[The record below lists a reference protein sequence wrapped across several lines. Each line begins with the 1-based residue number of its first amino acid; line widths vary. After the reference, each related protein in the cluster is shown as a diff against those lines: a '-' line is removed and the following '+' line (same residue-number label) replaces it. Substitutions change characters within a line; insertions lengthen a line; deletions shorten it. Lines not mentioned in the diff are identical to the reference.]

1 MQITT
6 SATSATS
13 ANSAIRRAAHRR
25 TFTLATGVAL
35 LGFAFAS
42 PAAFAQGPAAYPVK
56 PITMVVPFPPGGPTD
71 LVARVLAQKLGE
83 QMGQSILV
91 DNRGGANGN
100 IGAQVVAKA
109 PADGYTILYNTSSI
123 TLSPALYKSVSY
135 DVQKDFAP
143 VALVAVVPLALVVHP
158 SVPANNVKEFVAYAK
173 AHPGKLSYGSAG
185 NGNVTHLGAFQFV
198 QANGIEATHVPYK
211 GSAPADVDL
220 VGNQIQFMTD
230 TVNSV
235 MGFVRDKR
243 LKMLAVTTG
252 KRMSLFPGV
261 PTLAESG
268 MPGFEVGAWQGVMVP
283 AGTPPAV
290 VEKLNAEIVK
300 ALKSPDVRERLALQG
315 AEPLG
320 SSPQEYGDY
329 VKKELARWAGVVKA
343 TGVTLD

>member
-1 MQITT
+1 MKFIP
-6 SATSATS
+6 
-13 ANSAIRRAAHRR
+13 HRR
-25 TFTLATGVAL
+25 PMVATVAAAALAAL
-35 LGFAFAS
+35 ASLG
-42 PAAFAQGPAAYPVK
+42 AFAQGAAAPAGAYPTK

-71 LVARVLAQKLGE
+71 LVARVLAQKIGE
-83 QMGQSILV
+83 QMGQSVLV

-100 IGAQVVAKA
+100 IGATYVAKA

-123 TLSPALYKSVSY
+123 TLSPSLYKNVPY
-135 DVQKDFAP
+135 DVSKDFLP
-143 VALVAVVPLALVVHP
+143 VSSVAVVPLGLVVNP
-158 SVPANNVKEFVAYAK
+158 SVPANTVAEFIAYAK
-173 AHPGKLSYGSAG
+173 ANPGKLSYGSAG
-185 NGNVTHLGAFQFV
+185 NGNVTHLGAFQFL
-198 QANGIEATHVPYK
+198 QANGLEATHVPYK

-220 VGNQIQFMTD
+220 VGGQIQFMTD

-235 MGFVRDKR
+235 MSFVRDKR

-252 KRMSLFPGV
+252 KRMVLFPDV

-290 VEKLNAEIVK
+290 VTRLNAEIVK
-300 ALKSPDVRERLALQG
+300 ALNMPAVRERLALQG

-320 SSPQEYGDY
+320 STPAEYGVY
-329 VKKELARWAGVVKA
+329 VQKELKRWAGVVKA

>member
-1 MQITT
+1 MPIPL
-6 SATSATS
+6 
-13 ANSAIRRAAHRR
+13 HR
-25 TFTLATGVAL
+25 LATAATLLAL
-35 LGFAFAS
+35 AG
-42 PAAFAQGPAAYPVK
+42 PCAFAQGPADYPGK

-91 DNRGGANGN
+91 DNRAGANGN
-100 IGAQVVAKA
+100 IGAQMVAKA
-109 PADGYTILYNTSSI
+109 PADGYTLLYNTSSI

-143 VALVAVVPLALVVHP
+143 VALVAVVPLALVTNP
-158 SVPANNVKEFVAYAK
+158 SIPANTVKEFVAYAK

-198 QANGIEATHVPYK
+198 QANGIDATHVPYK

-220 VGNQIQFMTD
+220 VGNQVQFMTD

-235 MGFVRDKR
+235 MSFVRDKR
-243 LKMLAVTTG
+243 LKMLAVTTS
-252 KRMSLFPGV
+252 KRMSLYPDV

-290 VEKLNAEIVK
+290 VERLNAEIVK

-320 SSPQEYGDY
+320 STPQEYGAY

>member
-1 MQITT
+1 MLNPLPRFST
-6 SATSATS
+6 
-13 ANSAIRRAAHRR
+13 RRAVA
-25 TFTLATGVAL
+25 LATGTAL
-35 LGFAFAS
+35 LALAG
-42 PAAFAQGPAAYPVK
+42 PGAFAQGPTAYPTK
-56 PITMVVPFPPGGPTD
+56 PITMVVTFPPGGPTD

-83 QMGQSILV
+83 QLGQNILV
-91 DNRGGANGN
+91 YNRGGANGN
-100 IGAQVVAKA
+100 IGAQMVAKA
-109 PADGYTILYNTSSI
+109 PADGYTLLYNTSSI

-143 VALVAVVPLALVVHP
+143 VALVAVVPLALVAHP

-198 QANGIEATHVPYK
+198 QANGIDATHVPYK

-243 LKMLAVTTG
+243 LKMLAVTTA
-252 KRMSLFPGV
+252 KRMSLFPDV

-290 VEKLNAEIVK
+290 VERLNAEIVK

-320 SSPQEYGDY
+320 STPQEYGAY
-329 VKKELARWAGVVKA
+329 VKKELARWAGV
-343 TGVTLD
+343 

>member
-1 MQITT
+1 MPFI
-6 SATSATS
+6 AHRRNF
-13 ANSAIRRAAHRR
+13 NSAIVMLAA
-25 TFTLATGVAL
+25 LA
-35 LGFAFAS
+35 AS
-42 PAAFAQGPAAYPVK
+42 SAFAQGAAAPPGTYPTK

-71 LVARVLAQKLGE
+71 LIARVLAQTLGE
-83 QMGQSILV
+83 QLGQPVLV

-100 IGAQVVAKA
+100 IGANYVAKA

-123 TLSPALYKSVSY
+123 TLSPSLYKNVPY
-135 DVQKDFAP
+135 DVSKDFTPIAS
-143 VALVAVVPLALVVHP
+143 VAVVPLGLVINP
-158 SVPANNVKEFVAYAK
+158 SVPVNTIGEFIAYAK
-173 AHPGKLSYGSAG
+173 ANPGKLSYGSAG

-220 VGNQIQFMTD
+220 VGGQIQFMTD

-235 MGFVRDKR
+235 MPFVRDKR

-252 KRMSLFPGV
+252 KRMALFPDV

-268 MPGFEVGAWQGVMVP
+268 MPGFEVGAWQGVMAP
-283 AGTPPAV
+283 SGTPPAV
-290 VEKLNAEIVK
+290 VTRLNVEIVR
-300 ALKSPDVRERLALQG
+300 ALNSTAVRERLALQG

-320 SSPQEYGDY
+320 STPAAYGAY
-329 VKKELARWAGVVKA
+329 VQKELKRWAGVVKA

>member
-1 MQITT
+1 MPDDIVPTHANT
-6 SATSATS
+6 SRRSALVIALGLLS
-13 ANSAIRRAAHRR
+13 LAAPMVHAQPRAAD
-25 TFTLATGVAL
+25 
-35 LGFAFAS
+35 
-42 PAAFAQGPAAYPVK
+42 AYPTK

-83 QMGQSILV
+83 QMGQSVLV

-100 IGAQVVAKA
+100 IGAQAVVKA
-109 PADGYTILYNTSSI
+109 PADGYTLLYNTSSI
-123 TLSPALYKSVSY
+123 TLSPALYRNVPY
-135 DVQKDFAP
+135 DVQKDLAP

-158 SVPANNVKEFVAYAK
+158 SVPANTVKEFVAYAK
-173 AHPGKLSYGSAG
+173 ANPGKLSYGSAG

-198 QANGIEATHVPYK
+198 QANGLEATHVPYK

-243 LKMLAVTTG
+243 MKMLAVTTA
-252 KRMSLFPGV
+252 KRMSLFPDV
-261 PTLAESG
+261 PTLTESG

-290 VEKLNAEIVK
+290 VERLNTEIQK
-300 ALKSPDVRERLALQG
+300 ALKSSDVRERLALQG

-320 SSPQEYGDY
+320 STSQEYGAY
-329 VKKELARWAGVVKA
+329 VKKELVRWAGVVKA
-343 TGVTLD
+343 TGITLD